1 MFRGRGQDL
10 VQPLLQV
17 PVPLVPGGEVSL
29 EAGHPGGR
37 GALGTGRDVRLLLG
51 KVLEG
56 HGAKEEDE
64 GEEAWN
70 LSAY

>member
-1 MFRGRGQDL
+1 MLRCRGQHL
-10 VQPLLQV
+10 VEPLLQV

-29 EAGHPGGR
+29 EAGHPRGR
-37 GALGTGRDVRLLLG
+37 GALGTGRDVRLLLD

-56 HGAKEEDE
+56 HGAEEEDE

-70 LSAY
+70 